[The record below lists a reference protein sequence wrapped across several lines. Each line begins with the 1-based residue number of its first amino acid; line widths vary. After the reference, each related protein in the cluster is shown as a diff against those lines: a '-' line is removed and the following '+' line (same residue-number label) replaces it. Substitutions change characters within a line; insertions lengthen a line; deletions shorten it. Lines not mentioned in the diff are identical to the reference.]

1 MVMIIALLIE
11 SNFGHDAPDVTIEY
25 FHRDGDNK
33 DIRSRNINIF
43 LVTISLNLIFKEYA
57 IDALKYIAKFQII
70 ITKKKK

>member
-1 MVMIIALLIE
+1 MALRALVLMVMIIALLIE

-43 LVTISLNLIFKEYA
+43 FGYNISQLDL
-57 IDALKYIAKFQII
+57 
-70 ITKKKK
+70 